1 MMTKAIHGVISV
13 SNANRTQEKPIDLK
27 SEGVKIVTVI
37 ELIRELNK
45 YPSDKRVDLTSLT
58 TTLGEVKRVI
68 EYDDYIE
75 LETDED

>member
-13 SNANRTQEKPIDLK
+13 SNANRTQGKPIDLK

-58 TTLGEVKRVI
+58 TTLGEVKRAI